1 MTENTIE
8 QIIKDHFDQ
17 DSDKR
22 LIIRGSHNKILG
34 KDSLIYLCKLC
45 FRYGKGDL
53 DL

>member
-8 QIIKDHFDQ
+8 QIIKDHIYQ
-17 DSDKR
+17 DFDKR
-22 LIIRGSHNKILG
+22 LMIRGSHKILD